1 MESDDRASG
10 GCGVDSFLLSQQ
22 GKKSRF
28 KVLPCTATL
37 RNRMPVFCRSATTP
51 RAPARRPEASRRTT
65 SKPTSDD
72 GYVTDTA
79 LNDDIRHDT
88 SIFNAV
94 PENGEPENAA
104 LERHDSGPG
113 ASPGRTPAVFP
124 QTPASSRQDP
134 GRFPIF
140 PDDAPTAPDC
150 PRRCPTPRPFP
161 TDCGKL
167 RPAPTAATAPVSFLR
182 TPRSPGPSPAND
194 DAPDVRRPP
203 GPLPR
208 SPRPC
213 SPRSCSPRP
222 AAFLLPPLVSR
233 QSPAHL
239 RFSAR
244 KHGTGKNNT
253 GPARKRRTGKK
264 QRRSDRRRSQS
275 DRQQG
280 GTLKDE
286 KQVRCRGERQP
297 LMEKNIQHPAEKS
310 CFKVLPRRARL

>member
-150 PRRCPTPRPFP
+150 SRRRPTPRPFP

-167 RPAPTAATAPVSFLR
+167 RPAPTAAAAPVSFLR

-194 DAPDVRRPP
+194 DAPTSDARPAP
-203 GPLPR
+203 CRALRAPALRALPR
-208 SPRPC
+208 FSCLPSSPGSLRPT
-213 SPRSCSPRP
+213 S
-222 AAFLLPPLVSR
+222 AFRHECAGPEKTIPVR
-233 QSPAHL
+233 HE
-239 RFSAR
+239 SAGP
-244 KHGTGKNNT
+244 KKNNAGLIGGGHDQT
-253 GPARKRRTGKK
+253 GSK
-264 QRRSDRRRSQS
+264 
-275 DRQQG
+275 
-280 GTLKDE
+280 
-286 KQVRCRGERQP
+286 GERRK
-297 LMEKNIQHPAEKS
+297 MRSKCGAGGNGN
-310 CFKVLPRRARL
+310 R